1 LEAWPDDFGEEYLT
15 LEETTM
21 FGRRIGYNE
30 RKRRRK
36 RSRMR
41 RMRVAKTV
49 RWYKRKGWF
58 FALLVVVAT
67 VALWQSRFYLH
78 QINPLELR
86 HLQYIEI
93 EGNRMLSWEDV
104 VQSAQVETGML
115 MSELDADSV
124 KKSLLQIPLIHSAE
138 VESKFPSS
146 LYIKL
151 QEASPILSVLE
162 GGKGTVYSERGLSLP
177 MSMMTALH
185 LPILEN
191 ESVGKLKQVAQ
202 FLSAMRKEDKS
213 LYDRVSQVGWSEQDR
228 AYEVFFKDAGFRV
241 MFPESNWDKDL
252 FTLYNAVGKGFRRDL
267 LCAGEVDMRFH
278 GFAYIKNFD
287 KRCING

>member
-1 LEAWPDDFGEEYLT
+1 MT
-15 LEETTM
+15 LEDTNM

-30 RKRRRK
+30 RKRKRK

-41 RMRVAKTV
+41 RLRVAHAV
-49 RWYKRKGWF
+49 RWYKRKGWILT
-58 FALLVVVAT
+58 LLRVIAA

-138 VESKFPSS
+138 VESRFPSS

-162 GGKGTVYSERGLSLP
+162 DGKGTVYSERGLSLP

-185 LPILEN
+185 LPILDN
-191 ESVGKLKQVAQ
+191 ESVGKIKQVAL
-202 FLSAMRKEDKS
+202 FLSAMRKEDKP
-213 LYDRVSQVGWSEQDR
+213 LYDRVSQIGWSEQDR
-228 AYEVFFKDAGFRV
+228 AFEVFFKDAGFKV
-241 MFPESNWDKDL
+241 MFPESNWDKEL
-252 FTLYNAVGKGFRRDL
+252 FALYDAIGKGFRRDL

-287 KRCING
+287 KRCVNG

>member
-1 LEAWPDDFGEEYLT
+1 LT
-15 LEETTM
+15 LDDTNM

-30 RKRRRK
+30 RKRKRK

-41 RMRVAKTV
+41 RVRVAHAV
-49 RWYKRKGWF
+49 RWYKRRGWILTL
-58 FALLVVVAT
+58 LLVIAT

-138 VESKFPSS
+138 VESRFPSS

-151 QEASPILSVLE
+151 QEASPIVSVLE
-162 GGKGTVYSERGLSLP
+162 NGKGTVYSERGLSLP

-191 ESVGKLKQVAQ
+191 ESVGKIKQVVS
-202 FLSAMRKEDKS
+202 FLSAMRKVDKP
-213 LYDRVSQVGWSEQDR
+213 LYDRVSQIGWSEKDS
-228 AYEVFFKDAGFRV
+228 AFEVFFKDAGFRV
-241 MFPESNWDKDL
+241 IFPESNWDKEL
-252 FTLYNAVGKGFRRDL
+252 FTLYDAIGKGFRKDL
-267 LCAGEVDMRFH
+267 LCASEVDMRFH

-287 KRCING
+287 KRCVNG

>member
-1 LEAWPDDFGEEYLT
+1 MT
-15 LEETTM
+15 SEETTM

-30 RKRRRK
+30 RKRKRK
-36 RSRMR
+36 RARMR
-41 RMRVAKTV
+41 RMRIANAV
-49 RWYKRKGWF
+49 RWFKRKGWVLTL
-58 FALLVVVAT
+58 LLVIAA

-162 GGKGTVYSERGLSLP
+162 DGKGTVYSERGLSLP
-177 MSMMTALH
+177 MSMMTALR

-191 ESVGKLKQVAQ
+191 ESVGKVKQVAQ
-202 FLSAMRKEDKS
+202 FLFAMRKEDKP
-213 LYDRVSQVGWSEQDR
+213 LYDRVSQVGWSEKDR
-228 AYEVFFKDAGFRV
+228 AFEVFFKDAGFRV

-252 FTLYNAVGKGFRRDL
+252 FTLYDAVGKGFRKDL

-278 GFAYIKNFD
+278 GFAYLKNFD

>member
-1 LEAWPDDFGEEYLT
+1 MTLDDT
-15 LEETTM
+15 NM

-36 RSRMR
+36 RARMR
-41 RMRVAKTV
+41 RMRVGGAV
-49 RWYKRKGWF
+49 RWYKRKGWV
-58 FALLVVVAT
+58 LTVLVVAAVA
-67 VALWQSRFYLH
+67 ALWHSRFYLQ
-78 QINPLELR
+78 QINPLEFR

-124 KKSLLQIPLIHSAE
+124 KKSLLRIPLIHSAE

-162 GGKGTVYSERGLSLP
+162 NGKGTVYSERGLSLP

-191 ESVGKLKQVAQ
+191 ESIGKIKQVAS
-202 FLSAMRKEDKS
+202 FLSAMRKENKA
-213 LYDRVSQVGWSEQDR
+213 LYERVSQIGWSEKDS
-228 AYEVFFKDAGFRV
+228 AFEVFFKDVGFRV
-241 MFPESNWDKDL
+241 MFPATNWDKDL
-252 FTLYNAVGKGFRRDL
+252 FTLYDAVGKGFRSEL
-267 LCAGEVDMRFH
+267 LCAVEVDMRFH

>member
-1 LEAWPDDFGEEYLT
+1 MTLDDT
-15 LEETTM
+15 NM

-30 RKRRRK
+30 RKRKRK
-36 RSRMR
+36 RARVR
-41 RMRVAKTV
+41 RMRVGNAV
-49 RWYKRKGWF
+49 RWFKRKGWVLT
-58 FALLVVVAT
+58 LLLVVAT

-104 VQSAQVETGML
+104 VQGAQVETGML

-151 QEASPILSVLE
+151 QEASPILSVLDE
-162 GGKGTVYSERGLSLP
+162 GKGIVYSERGLSLP
-177 MSMMTALH
+177 MSMMTALR

-191 ESVGKLKQVAQ
+191 ESVGKVKQVAQ
-202 FLSAMRKEDKS
+202 FLFAMRKEDKP
-213 LYDRVSQVGWSEQDR
+213 LYDRVSQVGWSEHDR
-228 AYEVFFKDAGFRV
+228 AFEVFFKDAGYRV
-241 MFPESNWDKDL
+241 MFPESNWNKDL
-252 FTLYNAVGKGFRRDL
+252 FTLYDAVGKGFRKDL
-267 LCAGEVDMRFH
+267 LCASEVDMRFH
-278 GFAYIKNFD
+278 GFAYIKNID

>member
-1 LEAWPDDFGEEYLT
+1 
-15 LEETTM
+15 M

-30 RKRRRK
+30 RKRKRK
-36 RSRMR
+36 RNRKVKLAIGSR
-41 RMRVAKTV
+41 V
-49 RWYKRKGWF
+49 RWFKRKGWF
-58 FALLVVVAT
+58 FALLLVVA
-67 VALWQSRFYLH
+67 VGALWHSRFYLQ
-78 QINPLELR
+78 QINPLEFR

-162 GGKGTVYSERGLSLP
+162 DGKGTVYSERGLSLP

-191 ESVGKLKQVAQ
+191 ESIGKIKQVAL
-202 FLSAMRKEDKS
+202 FLSTMRKMNKN
-213 LYDRVSQVGWSEQDR
+213 LYEKVSQIGWSEKDS
-228 AYEVFFKDAGFRV
+228 AFEVFFKDAGFRV
-241 MFPESNWDKDL
+241 MFPESNWDNDL
-252 FTLYNAVGKGFRRDL
+252 FTLYDALGMGFRKDL
-267 LCAGEVDMRFH
+267 LCASEVDMRFH

>member
-1 LEAWPDDFGEEYLT
+1 MTSEK
-15 LEETTM
+15 TTM

-30 RKRRRK
+30 RKRKRK
-36 RSRMR
+36 RARMR
-41 RMRVAKTV
+41 RMRIANAVC
-49 RWYKRKGWF
+49 WFKRKGWVL
-58 FALLVVVAT
+58 ALLLILAT

-151 QEASPILSVLE
+151 QEATPIFSVLE
-162 GGKGTVYSERGLSLP
+162 DGKGTVYSERGLSLP
-177 MSMMTALH
+177 MSMMTALR

-191 ESVGKLKQVAQ
+191 ESVGKVKQVAQ
-202 FLSAMRKEDKS
+202 FLYTMRKEDKP
-213 LYDRVSQVGWSEQDR
+213 LYDRVSQVGWSEKDR
-228 AYEVFFKDAGFRV
+228 AFEVYFKDAGFRV

-252 FTLYNAVGKGFRRDL
+252 FTLYDAIGKGFRKDL

>member
-1 LEAWPDDFGEEYLT
+1 MTLDDT
-15 LEETTM
+15 NM

-30 RKRRRK
+30 RKRKRK
-36 RSRMR
+36 RNRRVKLAIGSR
-41 RMRVAKTV
+41 V
-49 RWYKRKGWF
+49 RWFKRKGWF
-58 FALLVVVAT
+58 FALLLVVA
-67 VALWQSRFYLH
+67 VGALWHSRFYLQ
-78 QINPLELR
+78 QINPLEFR

-162 GGKGTVYSERGLSLP
+162 DGKGTVYSERGLSLP

-191 ESVGKLKQVAQ
+191 ESIGKIKQVAL
-202 FLSAMRKEDKS
+202 FLSAMRKMNKN
-213 LYDRVSQVGWSEQDR
+213 LYEKVSQVGWSEKDS
-228 AYEVFFKDAGFRV
+228 AFEVFFKDAGFRV
-241 MFPESNWDKDL
+241 MFPESNWDNDL
-252 FTLYNAVGKGFRRDL
+252 FTLYDALGMGFRKDL
-267 LCAGEVDMRFH
+267 LCASEVDMRFH

>member
-1 LEAWPDDFGEEYLT
+1 MSLDDT
-15 LEETTM
+15 NM

-30 RKRRRK
+30 RKRKRK
-36 RSRMR
+36 RNRKVKLAIGSR
-41 RMRVAKTV
+41 V
-49 RWYKRKGWF
+49 RWFKRKGWF
-58 FALLVVVAT
+58 FALLLVVA
-67 VALWQSRFYLH
+67 VGALWHSRFYLQ
-78 QINPLELR
+78 QINPLEFR

-162 GGKGTVYSERGLSLP
+162 DGKGTVYSERGLSLP

-191 ESVGKLKQVAQ
+191 ESIGKIKQVAL
-202 FLSAMRKEDKS
+202 FLSTMRKMNKN
-213 LYDRVSQVGWSEQDR
+213 LYEKVSQIGWSEKDS
-228 AYEVFFKDAGFRV
+228 AFEVFFKDAGFRV
-241 MFPESNWDKDL
+241 MFPESNWDNDL
-252 FTLYNAVGKGFRRDL
+252 FTLYDALGMGFRKDL
-267 LCAGEVDMRFH
+267 LCASEVDMRFH

>member
-1 LEAWPDDFGEEYLT
+1 MTLDDT
-15 LEETTM
+15 NM

-36 RSRMR
+36 RARMR
-41 RMRVAKTV
+41 RMRVGGAV
-49 RWYKRKGWF
+49 RWYKRKGWV
-58 FALLVVVAT
+58 LTVLVVAAVA
-67 VALWQSRFYLH
+67 ALWHSRFYLQ
-78 QINPLELR
+78 QINPLEFR

-124 KKSLLQIPLIHSAE
+124 KKSLLRIPLIHSAE

-162 GGKGTVYSERGLSLP
+162 NGKGTVYSERGLSLP

-191 ESVGKLKQVAQ
+191 ESIGKIKQVAS
-202 FLSAMRKEDKS
+202 FLSAMRKENKA
-213 LYDRVSQVGWSEQDR
+213 LYERVSQIGWSEKDS
-228 AYEVFFKDAGFRV
+228 AFEVFFKDAGFRV
-241 MFPESNWDKDL
+241 MFPATNWDKDL
-252 FTLYNAVGKGFRRDL
+252 FTLYDAVGKGFRSEL
-267 LCAGEVDMRFH
+267 LCAVEVDMRFH

>member
-1 LEAWPDDFGEEYLT
+1 MT
-15 LEETTM
+15 SEETTM

-30 RKRRRK
+30 RKRKRK
-36 RSRMR
+36 RARMR
-41 RMRVAKTV
+41 RMRIANAV
-49 RWYKRKGWF
+49 RWFKRKGWVLTL
-58 FALLVVVAT
+58 LLVIAA

-162 GGKGTVYSERGLSLP
+162 DGKGTVYSERGLSLP
-177 MSMMTALH
+177 MSMMTALR
-185 LPILEN
+185 LPILES
-191 ESVGKLKQVAQ
+191 ESVGKVKQVAQ
-202 FLSAMRKEDKS
+202 FLFAMRKEDKP
-213 LYDRVSQVGWSEQDR
+213 LYDRVSQVGWSEKDR
-228 AYEVFFKDAGFRV
+228 AFEVFFKDAGFRV
-241 MFPESNWDKDL
+241 LFPESNWDKDL
-252 FTLYNAVGKGFRRDL
+252 FTLYDAVGKGFRKDL

-278 GFAYIKNFD
+278 GFAYLKNFD

>member
-1 LEAWPDDFGEEYLT
+1 MTLDDT
-15 LEETTM
+15 NM

-30 RKRRRK
+30 RKRKRK

-41 RMRVAKTV
+41 RVRVAHAV
-49 RWYKRKGWF
+49 RWYKRRDWILTL
-58 FALLVVVAT
+58 LLVIAT

-138 VESKFPSS
+138 VESRFPSS

-151 QEASPILSVLE
+151 QEASPIVSVLE
-162 GGKGTVYSERGLSLP
+162 NGKGTVYSERGLSLP

-191 ESVGKLKQVAQ
+191 ESVGKIKQVVS
-202 FLSAMRKEDKS
+202 FLSAMRKVDKP
-213 LYDRVSQVGWSEQDR
+213 LYDRVSQIGWSEKDS
-228 AYEVFFKDAGFRV
+228 AFEVFFKDAGFRV
-241 MFPESNWDKDL
+241 IFPESNWDKEL
-252 FTLYNAVGKGFRRDL
+252 FTLYDAIGKGFRKDL
-267 LCAGEVDMRFH
+267 LCASEVDMRFH

-287 KRCING
+287 KRCVNG

>member
-1 LEAWPDDFGEEYLT
+1 MTLDDT
-15 LEETTM
+15 NM

-36 RSRMR
+36 RARMR
-41 RMRVAKTV
+41 RMRVGGAV
-49 RWYKRKGWF
+49 RWYKRKGWV
-58 FALLVVVAT
+58 LTVLVVAAVA
-67 VALWQSRFYLH
+67 ALWHSRFYLQ
-78 QINPLELR
+78 QINPLEFR

-124 KKSLLQIPLIHSAE
+124 KKSLLRIPLIHSAE
-138 VESKFPSS
+138 VESRFPSS
-146 LYIKL
+146 LFIKL
-151 QEASPILSVLE
+151 QEASPVLSVLE
-162 GGKGTVYSERGLSLP
+162 NGKGTVYSERGLSLP

-191 ESVGKLKQVAQ
+191 ESIGKIKQVAS
-202 FLSAMRKEDKS
+202 FLSAMRKENKA
-213 LYDRVSQVGWSEQDR
+213 LYERVSQIGWSEKDS
-228 AYEVFFKDAGFRV
+228 AFEVFFKDAGFRV
-241 MFPESNWDKDL
+241 MFPAANWNKDL
-252 FTLYNAVGKGFRRDL
+252 FTLYDAIGKGFRNEL
-267 LCAGEVDMRFH
+267 LCAVEVDMRFH

>member
-1 LEAWPDDFGEEYLT
+1 MT
-15 LEETTM
+15 LNETNWL
-21 FGRRIGYNE
+21 GRRIGYNE
-30 RKRRRK
+30 RRRK
-36 RSRMR
+36 RKRTRMR
-41 RMRVAKTV
+41 RMRVAGTV
-49 RWYKRKGWF
+49 RWFKRKGWF
-58 FALLVVVAT
+58 FALLLVIAV
-67 VALWQSRFYLH
+67 VALWQSRFYLQ

-124 KKSLLQIPLIHSAE
+124 KKSLLRIPLIHSAE
-138 VESKFPSS
+138 VERKFPSS

-162 GGKGTVYSERGLSLP
+162 NGKGTVYSERGLSLP

-191 ESVGKLKQVAQ
+191 ESIGKIKQVAL
-202 FLSAMRKEDKS
+202 FLSAMRREDKP
-213 LYDRVSQVGWSEQDR
+213 LYDRVSQIGWSEQDR
-228 AYEVFFKDAGFRV
+228 AFEVFFKDAGFRV
-241 MFPESNWDKDL
+241 IFPETDWNKDL
-252 FTLYNAVGKGFRRDL
+252 FTLYDAIGKGFRKDL

-278 GFAYIKNFD
+278 GFAYLKNFD

>member
-1 LEAWPDDFGEEYLT
+1 MPLDDT
-15 LEETTM
+15 NM

-36 RSRMR
+36 RARMR
-41 RMRVAKTV
+41 RMRVGGAV
-49 RWYKRKGWF
+49 RWYKRKGWV
-58 FALLVVVAT
+58 LTVLVVAAVA
-67 VALWQSRFYLH
+67 ALWHSRFYLQ
-78 QINPLELR
+78 QINPLEFR

-124 KKSLLQIPLIHSAE
+124 KKSLLRIPLIHSAE

-162 GGKGTVYSERGLSLP
+162 NGKGTVYSERGLSLP

-191 ESVGKLKQVAQ
+191 ESIGKIKQVAS
-202 FLSAMRKEDKS
+202 FLSAMRKENKA
-213 LYDRVSQVGWSEQDR
+213 LYERVSQIGWSEKDS
-228 AYEVFFKDAGFRV
+228 AFEVFFKDVGFRV
-241 MFPESNWDKDL
+241 MFPATNWDKDL
-252 FTLYNAVGKGFRRDL
+252 FTLYDAVGKGFRSEL
-267 LCAGEVDMRFH
+267 LCAVEVDMRFH

>member
-1 LEAWPDDFGEEYLT
+1 MT
-15 LEETTM
+15 SEETTM

-30 RKRRRK
+30 RKRKRK
-36 RSRMR
+36 RARMR
-41 RMRVAKTV
+41 RMRIANAV
-49 RWYKRKGWF
+49 RWFKRKGWVL
-58 FALLVVVAT
+58 ALLLILAT

-151 QEASPILSVLE
+151 QEATPIFSVLE
-162 GGKGTVYSERGLSLP
+162 DGKGTVYSERGLSLP
-177 MSMMTALH
+177 MSMMTALR

-191 ESVGKLKQVAQ
+191 ESVGKVKQVAQ
-202 FLSAMRKEDKS
+202 FLFTMRKEDKP
-213 LYDRVSQVGWSEQDR
+213 LYDRVSQVGWSEKDR
-228 AYEVFFKDAGFRV
+228 AFEVYFKDAGFRV

-252 FTLYNAVGKGFRRDL
+252 FTLYDAIGKGFRKDL

>member
-1 LEAWPDDFGEEYLT
+1 MSLEDT
-15 LEETTM
+15 NM

-36 RSRMR
+36 RSRIR
-41 RMRVAKTV
+41 RKRIGSAV
-49 RWYKRKGWF
+49 RWYKRKGWILT
-58 FALLVVVAT
+58 LLFVIAC
-67 VALWQSRFYLH
+67 VALWQSRFYLN
-78 QINPLELR
+78 QINPLEFR

-146 LYIKL
+146 LFIKI

-162 GGKGTVYSERGLSLP
+162 NGKGTVYSERGLSLP

-185 LPILEN
+185 MPILEN
-191 ESVGKLKQVAQ
+191 ESVGKVKQVAL
-202 FLSAMRKEDKS
+202 FLSAMRKMDKQ
-213 LYDRVSQVGWSEQDR
+213 LYERVSQVGWSEKDR
-228 AYEVFFKDAGFRV
+228 AFEVFFKDVGFRV

-252 FTLYNAVGKGFRRDL
+252 FTLYDAIGKGFRRDL
-267 LCAGEVDMRFH
+267 LCASEVDMRFH
-278 GFAYIKNFD
+278 GFAYIKNID

>member
-1 LEAWPDDFGEEYLT
+1 MT
-15 LEETTM
+15 SEETTM

-30 RKRRRK
+30 RKRKRK
-36 RSRMR
+36 RARMR
-41 RMRVAKTV
+41 RMRIANAVC
-49 RWYKRKGWF
+49 WFKRKGWVL
-58 FALLVVVAT
+58 ALLLILAT

-151 QEASPILSVLE
+151 QEATPIFSVLE
-162 GGKGTVYSERGLSLP
+162 DGKGTVYSERGLSLP
-177 MSMMTALH
+177 MSMMTALR

-191 ESVGKLKQVAQ
+191 ESVGKVKQVAQ
-202 FLSAMRKEDKS
+202 FLYTMRKEDKP
-213 LYDRVSQVGWSEQDR
+213 LYDRVSQVGWSEKDR
-228 AYEVFFKDAGFRV
+228 AFEVYFKDAGFRV

-252 FTLYNAVGKGFRRDL
+252 FTLYDAIGKGFRKDL

>member
-1 LEAWPDDFGEEYLT
+1 MT

-30 RKRRRK
+30 RKRKRK
-36 RSRMR
+36 RARVR
-41 RMRVAKTV
+41 RMRVGNAV
-49 RWYKRKGWF
+49 RWFKRKGWVLT
-58 FALLVVVAT
+58 LLLVVAT

-104 VQSAQVETGML
+104 VQGAQVETGML

-151 QEASPILSVLE
+151 QEASPILSVLDE
-162 GGKGTVYSERGLSLP
+162 GKGIVYSERGLSLP

-202 FLSAMRKEDKS
+202 FLFAMRKEDKP
-213 LYDRVSQVGWSEQDR
+213 LYDRVSQVGWSEHDR
-228 AYEVFFKDAGFRV
+228 AFEVFFKDAGYRV
-241 MFPESNWDKDL
+241 MFPESNWNKDL
-252 FTLYNAVGKGFRRDL
+252 FTLYDAVGKGFRKDL
-267 LCAGEVDMRFH
+267 LCASEVDMRFH
-278 GFAYIKNFD
+278 GFAYIKNID

>member
-1 LEAWPDDFGEEYLT
+1 MTLDDT
-15 LEETTM
+15 NM

-30 RKRRRK
+30 RKRKRK
-36 RSRMR
+36 RNRKVKLAIANR
-41 RMRVAKTV
+41 I
-49 RWYKRKGWF
+49 RWFKRKGWF
-58 FALLVVVAT
+58 FALLLVVA
-67 VALWQSRFYLH
+67 VGALWHSRFYLQ
-78 QINPLELR
+78 QINPLEFR

-124 KKSLLQIPLIHSAE
+124 KKSLLQIPHIHSAE
-138 VESKFPSS
+138 VVSKFPSS

-162 GGKGTVYSERGLSLP
+162 DGKGTVYSERGLSLP

-191 ESVGKLKQVAQ
+191 ESVGKIKQVAS
-202 FLSAMRKEDKS
+202 FLSAMRKENKS
-213 LYDRVSQVGWSEQDR
+213 LYERVSQVGWSEKDH
-228 AYEVFFKDAGFRV
+228 AFEVFFKDSGFRV
-241 MFPESNWDKDL
+241 MFPESNWDNDL
-252 FTLYNAVGKGFRRDL
+252 FTLYDAVGKGFRNEL
-267 LCAGEVDMRFH
+267 LCAVEVDMRFH

>member
-1 LEAWPDDFGEEYLT
+1 MTLDDT
-15 LEETTM
+15 NM

-30 RKRRRK
+30 RKRKRK
-36 RSRMR
+36 RARMR
-41 RMRVAKTV
+41 RMRIANAV
-49 RWYKRKGWF
+49 RWFKRKGWVLTL
-58 FALLVVVAT
+58 LLVLAT

-104 VQSAQVETGML
+104 VQGAQVETGML
-115 MSELDADSV
+115 MSELDA
-124 KKSLLQIPLIHSAE
+124 LQIPLIHSAE

-162 GGKGTVYSERGLSLP
+162 NGKGTVYSERGLSLP

-191 ESVGKLKQVAQ
+191 ESVGKVKQVAQ
-202 FLSAMRKEDKS
+202 FLFAMRKEDKP
-213 LYDRVSQVGWSEQDR
+213 LYDRVSQVGWSEEDSGF
-228 AYEVFFKDAGFRV
+228 EVFFKDAGFRV
-241 MFPESNWDKDL
+241 MFPESNWNKEL
-252 FTLYNAVGKGFRRDL
+252 FTLYDAIGKGFRKDL
-267 LCAGEVDMRFH
+267 LCASEVDMRFH
-278 GFAYIKNFD
+278 GFAYIKNID
-287 KRCING
+287 KRCTNG

>member
-1 LEAWPDDFGEEYLT
+1 LT

-162 GGKGTVYSERGLSLP
+162 DGKGTVYSERGLSLP

>member
-1 LEAWPDDFGEEYLT
+1 MT
-15 LEETTM
+15 LDNTNI
-21 FGRRIGYNE
+21 FGRHVGYNE
-30 RKRRRK
+30 RKRKRK
-36 RSRMR
+36 RARKTKL
-41 RMRVAKTV
+41 RVGGAV
-49 RWYKRKGWF
+49 RWYKRKGWILT
-58 FALLVVVAT
+58 LLFVIAA
-67 VALWQSRFYLH
+67 VALWQSRFYLQ

-124 KKSLLQIPLIHSAE
+124 KKSLLRIPLIHSAE
-138 VESKFPSS
+138 VERKFPSS

-162 GGKGTVYSERGLSLP
+162 NGKGTVYSERGLSLP

-191 ESVGKLKQVAQ
+191 ESIGKIKQVAL
-202 FLSAMRKEDKS
+202 FLSAMRNENKA
-213 LYDRVSQVGWSEQDR
+213 LYDRVSQIGWSEENR
-228 AYEVFFKDAGFRV
+228 AFEVFFKDAGFRV
-241 MFPESNWDKDL
+241 MFPESDWNKDL
-252 FTLYNAVGKGFRRDL
+252 FTLYDAIGKGFRKDL

>member
-1 LEAWPDDFGEEYLT
+1 
-15 LEETTM
+15 M

-30 RKRRRK
+30 RKRKRK
-36 RSRMR
+36 RARK
-41 RMRVAKTV
+41 VKV
-49 RWYKRKGWF
+49 GVGGVIRWYKRKGWF
-58 FALLVVVAT
+58 FTLLLVIAAA
-67 VALWQSRFYLH
+67 ALWHSRFYLQ

-86 HLQYIEI
+86 YLQYIEI

-151 QEASPILSVLE
+151 QEASPIVSVLE
-162 GGKGTVYSERGLSLP
+162 DGKATAYSERGLSLP

-185 LPILEN
+185 LPILQK
-191 ESVGKLKQVAQ
+191 ESIGKVKQVAL
-202 FLSAMRKEDKS
+202 FLYTMRKENKS
-213 LYDRVSQVGWSEQDR
+213 LYDRVSQIGWSEEDS
-228 AYEVFFKDAGFRV
+228 AFEVFFKDAGFRV
-241 MFPESNWDKDL
+241 MFPATNWDKDV
-252 FTLYNAVGKGFRRDL
+252 FTLYDAIGKGFRKDL

-278 GFAYIKNFD
+278 GFAYIKNID
-287 KRCING
+287 KRCSNG

>member
-1 LEAWPDDFGEEYLT
+1 
-15 LEETTM
+15 M

-30 RKRRRK
+30 RKRKRK
-36 RSRMR
+36 RARMR
-41 RMRVAKTV
+41 RMRIANAV
-49 RWYKRKGWF
+49 RWFKRKGWVLTL
-58 FALLVVVAT
+58 LLVIAA

-162 GGKGTVYSERGLSLP
+162 NGKGTVYSERGLSLP
-177 MSMMTALH
+177 MSMMTALR

-191 ESVGKLKQVAQ
+191 ESVGKVKQVAQ
-202 FLSAMRKEDKS
+202 FLFAMRKEDKP
-213 LYDRVSQVGWSEQDR
+213 LYDRVSQVGWSEKDR
-228 AYEVFFKDAGFRV
+228 AFEVFFKDAGFRV

-252 FTLYNAVGKGFRRDL
+252 FTLYDAIGKGFRKDL

-278 GFAYIKNFD
+278 GFAYLKNFD

>member
-1 LEAWPDDFGEEYLT
+1 
-15 LEETTM
+15 M

-36 RSRMR
+36 RARMR
-41 RMRVAKTV
+41 RMRVGGAV
-49 RWYKRKGWF
+49 RWYKRKGWV
-58 FALLVVVAT
+58 LTVLVVAAVA
-67 VALWQSRFYLH
+67 ALWHSRFYLQ
-78 QINPLELR
+78 QINPLEFR

-124 KKSLLQIPLIHSAE
+124 KKSLLRIPLIHSAE

-162 GGKGTVYSERGLSLP
+162 NGKGTVYSERGLSLP

-191 ESVGKLKQVAQ
+191 ESIGKIKQVAS
-202 FLSAMRKEDKS
+202 FLSAMRKENKA
-213 LYDRVSQVGWSEQDR
+213 LYERVSQIGWSEKDS
-228 AYEVFFKDAGFRV
+228 AFEVFFKDAGFRV
-241 MFPESNWDKDL
+241 MFPATNWDKDL
-252 FTLYNAVGKGFRRDL
+252 FTLYDAVGKGFRSEL
-267 LCAGEVDMRFH
+267 LCAVEVDMRFH

>member
-1 LEAWPDDFGEEYLT
+1 LT
-15 LEETTM
+15 LDDTNM

-30 RKRRRK
+30 RKRKRK
-36 RSRMR
+36 RARMR
-41 RMRVAKTV
+41 RMRIASAV
-49 RWYKRKGWF
+49 RWYKHKGWVLT
-58 FALLVVVAT
+58 LLVVLAT

-138 VESKFPSS
+138 VESRFPSS

-162 GGKGTVYSERGLSLP
+162 NGKGTVYSERGLSLP

-191 ESVGKLKQVAQ
+191 ESVGKVKQVAQ
-202 FLSAMRKEDKS
+202 FLFAMRKESKH
-213 LYDRVSQVGWSEQDR
+213 LYDRVSQVGWSEKDG
-228 AYEVFFKDAGFRV
+228 AFEVFFKDAGFRV
-241 MFPESNWDKDL
+241 MFPESNWDRDL
-252 FTLYNAVGKGFRRDL
+252 FTLYDAIGKGFRKDL

>member
-1 LEAWPDDFGEEYLT
+1 LEAWPDDFGEEHLT
-15 LEETTM
+15 TEETTM

-30 RKRRRK
+30 RKRKRK
-36 RSRMR
+36 RARMR
-41 RMRVAKTV
+41 RMRIANAV
-49 RWYKRKGWF
+49 RWFKRKGWVLTL
-58 FALLVVVAT
+58 LLVIAA

-162 GGKGTVYSERGLSLP
+162 DGKGTVYSERGLSLP
-177 MSMMTALH
+177 MSMMTALR
-185 LPILEN
+185 LPILES
-191 ESVGKLKQVAQ
+191 ESVGKVKQVAQ
-202 FLSAMRKEDKS
+202 FLFAMRKEDKP
-213 LYDRVSQVGWSEQDR
+213 LYDRVSQVGWSEKDR
-228 AYEVFFKDAGFRV
+228 AFEVFFKDAGFRV

-252 FTLYNAVGKGFRRDL
+252 FTLYDAIGKGFRKDL

-278 GFAYIKNFD
+278 GFAYLKNFD

>member
-1 LEAWPDDFGEEYLT
+1 MT
-15 LEETTM
+15 SEETTM

-30 RKRRRK
+30 RKRKRK
-36 RSRMR
+36 RARMR
-41 RMRVAKTV
+41 RMRIANAV
-49 RWYKRKGWF
+49 RWFKRKGWVLTL
-58 FALLVVVAT
+58 LLVIAA

-162 GGKGTVYSERGLSLP
+162 DGKGTVYSERGLSLP
-177 MSMMTALH
+177 MSMMTALR
-185 LPILEN
+185 LPILES
-191 ESVGKLKQVAQ
+191 ESVGKVKQVAQ
-202 FLSAMRKEDKS
+202 FLFAMRKEDKP
-213 LYDRVSQVGWSEQDR
+213 LYDRVSQVGWSEKDR
-228 AYEVFFKDAGFRV
+228 AFEVFFKDAGFRV

-252 FTLYNAVGKGFRRDL
+252 FTLYDAIGKGFRKDL

-278 GFAYIKNFD
+278 GFAYLKNFD

>member
-1 LEAWPDDFGEEYLT
+1 MT

-30 RKRRRK
+30 RKRKRK
-36 RSRMR
+36 RARVR
-41 RMRVAKTV
+41 RMRVGNAV
-49 RWYKRKGWF
+49 RWFKRKGWVLT
-58 FALLVVVAT
+58 LLLVVAT

-104 VQSAQVETGML
+104 VQGAQVETGML

-151 QEASPILSVLE
+151 QEASPILSVLDE
-162 GGKGTVYSERGLSLP
+162 GKGIVYSERGLSLP
-177 MSMMTALH
+177 MSMMTALR

-191 ESVGKLKQVAQ
+191 ESVGKVKQVAQ
-202 FLSAMRKEDKS
+202 FLFAMRKEDKP
-213 LYDRVSQVGWSEQDR
+213 LYDRVSQVGWSEYDR
-228 AYEVFFKDAGFRV
+228 AFEVFFKDAGYRV
-241 MFPESNWDKDL
+241 MFPESNWNKDL
-252 FTLYNAVGKGFRRDL
+252 FTLYDAVGKGFRKDL
-267 LCAGEVDMRFH
+267 LCASEVDMRFH
-278 GFAYIKNFD
+278 GFAYIKNID

>member
-1 LEAWPDDFGEEYLT
+1 MTLDDT
-15 LEETTM
+15 NM

-30 RKRRRK
+30 RKRKRK
-36 RSRMR
+36 RNRKVKLAIGSR
-41 RMRVAKTV
+41 V
-49 RWYKRKGWF
+49 RWFKRKGWF
-58 FALLVVVAT
+58 FALLLVVA
-67 VALWQSRFYLH
+67 VGALWHSRFYLQ
-78 QINPLELR
+78 QINPLEFR

-162 GGKGTVYSERGLSLP
+162 DGKGTVYSERGLSLP

-191 ESVGKLKQVAQ
+191 ESIGKIKQVAL
-202 FLSAMRKEDKS
+202 FLSAMRKMNKN
-213 LYDRVSQVGWSEQDR
+213 LYEKVSQVGWSEKDS
-228 AYEVFFKDAGFRV
+228 AFEVFFKDAGFRV
-241 MFPESNWDKDL
+241 MFPESNWDNDL
-252 FTLYNAVGKGFRRDL
+252 FTLYDALGMGFRKDL
-267 LCAGEVDMRFH
+267 LCASEVDMRFH